1 VIYEF
6 GSIVSFVSTR
16 SVLLISESGNE
27 IISIFLRQDKYMFRW
42 CHDFLEKMRDSYNG
56 EFFLAY
62 LGCTLGSTGYVSL
75 SIATCNQSSL
85 NGLMYTTHLYPIKA
99 ILPAGRVN

>member
-62 LGCTLGSTGYVSL
+62 LGCTLGSTGYVILVCQHGDCLKYCDLQSVVTERSYVHYSSL
-75 SIATCNQSSL
+75 S
-85 NGLMYTTHLYPIKA
+85 H
-99 ILPAGRVN
+99 